1 MVGKKG
7 KVSACKYQDVLG
19 KCPRPVWEGGGPEEK
34 YCLFHSMQ
42 MEKKS
47 EEFLEEIKH
56 IKKGEPSELYKMGQ
70 REGYDCGDFGG
81 FRFPSG
87 AGYFAGHKFEGDV
100 YFSMSI
106 FEGNADFTSAEIGG
120 YAIFSYAKID
130 GYAIFFDAKIGGF
143 ASFSHAKIDGDA
155 IFSSAKI
162 DGYAI
167 FFDAEIGGDAS
178 FFDAEIDGD
187 ASFSSAKIDGD
198 AIFFDAKIGGYASSS
213 SAKIGGYAS
222 FSSAKIGDDASFL
235 NTKIEKSLILSGAK
249 CGSDVILDQAQ
260 MKSLNANG
268 LKYEGLLSLEET
280 LFIEGAEQEPST
292 VNNVYLERTKIVRV
306 DLSFFSFRG
315 AFIREVLFDSVSF
328 DKELPSKWFHIW
340 KHPWVSGRP
349 KEAIC
354 EERQAL
360 AEKEKTKKK
369 EHYRSAETVYRTLKH
384 EMEDK
389 HAKGLARRMRAGE
402 LECKRNEA
410 GVIQWFFL
418 VIYRFLNG
426 FGLRC
431 IRALLFW
438 LILIFMFACH
448 YTGSFA
454 TYDKYEQKLQL
465 QAGRFEKVERIRPEL
480 KVVDFGD
487 GLLHSI
493 QMTSVVMKPSLTI
506 HYPDVGWIE
515 FAERILSPALLLLFL
530 QAARNMARD

>member
-1 MVGKKG
+1 MIGKKG
-7 KVSACKYQDVLG
+7 KVSTCKYQGLLG
-19 KCPRPVWEGGGPEEK
+19 KCPRPVWEGGGPEEE
-34 YCLFHSMQ
+34 YCLFHSKQ

-47 EEFLEEIKH
+47 EEFIEEMKH
-56 IKKGEPSELYKMGQ
+56 IKRGEPSELYQMGQ
-70 REGYDCGDFGG
+70 EEGYDCRDFGG

-87 AGYFAGHKFEGDV
+87 AGHFELHKFEGSVD
-100 YFSMSI
+100 FNWSM
-106 FEGNADFTSAEIGG
+106 FEGNANFMYAEIGG
-120 YAIFSYAKID
+120 PANFMY
-130 GYAIFFDAKIGGF
+130 
-143 ASFSHAKIDGDA
+143 
-155 IFSSAKI
+155 
-162 DGYAI
+162 
-167 FFDAEIGGDAS
+167 AEIGGHVYFEDV
-178 FFDAEIDGD
+178 
-187 ASFSSAKIDGD
+187 KIDGP
-198 AIFFDAKIGGYASSS
+198 ANFL
-213 SAKIGGYAS
+213 SAKIGGYAD
-222 FSSAKIGDDASFL
+222 FSYAKIAGDADFLSAKIGEDAIFFY
-235 NTKIEKSLILSGAK
+235 TKIEKSLILSRAK
-249 CGSDVILDQAQ
+249 CGSDVILDHAQ
-260 MKSLNANG
+260 MKSLNANK
-268 LKYEGLLSLEET
+268 LKYEGLLYLEET
-280 LFIEGAEQEPST
+280 CFIEGAEQKPST
-292 VNNVYLERTKIVRV
+292 VESVYLERTKIVRV
-306 DLSFFSFRG
+306 DLSYFSFRG
-315 AFIREVLFDSVSF
+315 AFIREVLFDGVRF
-328 DKELPSKWFHIW
+328 DKKLPIKWFHIW

-369 EHYRSAETVYRTLKH
+369 EHYKSAETVYRTLKH

-410 GVIQWFFL
+410 GLIQWFFL